1 MVILGI
7 AGTVFQA
14 IFTLLLEL
22 TVTHQKL
29 NQFAIGMVMY
39 SLVMIIVVPF
49 YTCGMNYACEITYPV
64 GESING
70 GIMMSA
76 SQISGIAGTFL
87 CDWLINTYSLK
98 YLTNIVLLGFF
109 VFACVFVLLFDEK
122 LDREEMKKLEEKL
135 KKKQKN
141 I

>member
-7 AGTVFQA
+7 TGTVFQA

-22 TVTHQKL
+22 TVTHKKM

-39 SLVMIIVVPF
+39 SLVMVIVVPF

-76 SQISGIAGTFL
+76 SQISGIAGIFSVIGL
-87 CDWLINTYSLK
+87 LIH
-98 YLTNIVLLGFF
+98 IV
-109 VFACVFVLLFDEK
+109 
-122 LDREEMKKLEEKL
+122 
-135 KKKQKN
+135 
-141 I
+141 